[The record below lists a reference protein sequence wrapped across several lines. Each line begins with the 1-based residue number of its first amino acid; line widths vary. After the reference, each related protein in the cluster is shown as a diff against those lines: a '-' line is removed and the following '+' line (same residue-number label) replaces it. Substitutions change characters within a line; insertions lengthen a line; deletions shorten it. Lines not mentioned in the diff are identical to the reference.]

1 MQKVQ
6 LVTSEAIYNILLSK
20 TENGC
25 VNINFVDEVPEILLG
40 MYIKISDGVCLIQSE
55 EIELSTSVNNFN
67 NSFSPVIIYK
77 FLMETDFENEQ
88 FTFESEENA
97 YSFEKNVLGR
107 TVVFT
112 VQLSLDE
119 NPQSYMI
126 EIK

>member
-1 MQKVQ
+1 
-6 LVTSEAIYNILLSK
+6 
-20 TENGC
+20 
-25 VNINFVDEVPEILLG
+25 
-40 MYIKISDGVCLIQSE
+40 
-55 EIELSTSVNNFN
+55 
-67 NSFSPVIIYK
+67 
-77 FLMETDFENEQ
+77 METDFENEQ